1 VCCRGGRAAFGGA
14 ALFTGLAAAVARVG
28 AFVALLRGVAFAA
41 FLAGFAA
48 FFVALRRPAGAGL
61 AFGRDALRVG
71 FAALGAFRV
80 FRDFDAFARAPPR
93 FWLPRAALLG
103 RFVAR
108 AALEVRRRACFLA
121 MPV

>member
-1 VCCRGGRAAFGGA
+1 MIRGFVTVGG
-14 ALFTGLAAAVARVG
+14 LTLVSRVTGFLRDIMLAAVLG
-28 AFVALLRGVAFAA
+28 AGPAA
-41 FLAGFAA
+41 DA

-61 AFGRDALRVG
+61 AFGRDALRAG
-71 FAALGAFRV
+71 FAALGALPA
-80 FRDFDAFARAPPR
+80 FRDFDAFARARPG
-93 FWLPRAALLG
+93 FWLRRAALPG